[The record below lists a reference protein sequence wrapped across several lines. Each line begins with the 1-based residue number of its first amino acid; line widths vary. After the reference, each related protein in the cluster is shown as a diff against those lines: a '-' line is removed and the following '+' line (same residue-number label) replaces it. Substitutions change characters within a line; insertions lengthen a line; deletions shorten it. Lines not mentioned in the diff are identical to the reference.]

1 MSEDLMRYAARM
13 DIRKMGAIMP
23 RRMAHIAQGAP
34 VPPKLD
40 YAANL
45 TARALHPACQKLT
58 VAEIIERGCVIT
70 EYPPGSQPIP
80 FHFPERNRLIIHNVI
95 ARCEHSDC
103 CTFFERK
110 LCPLD
115 QSLVACFEK

>member
-45 TARALHPACQKLT
+45 TAMRIAG
-58 VAEIIERGCVIT
+58 EMRG
-70 EYPPGSQPIP
+70 GGG
-80 FHFPERNRLIIHNVI
+80 
-95 ARCEHSDC
+95 A
-103 CTFFERK
+103 
-110 LCPLD
+110 
-115 QSLVACFEK
+115 